1 MHVAVDANIS
11 AVSSAPMPK
20 RKSTKWTPQDDE
32 LLLALRAAGKSN
44 VLIAAALRRTKSAIT
59 SRLSILKLMMKDGVR

>member
-1 MHVAVDANIS
+1 
-11 AVSSAPMPK
+11 MPK